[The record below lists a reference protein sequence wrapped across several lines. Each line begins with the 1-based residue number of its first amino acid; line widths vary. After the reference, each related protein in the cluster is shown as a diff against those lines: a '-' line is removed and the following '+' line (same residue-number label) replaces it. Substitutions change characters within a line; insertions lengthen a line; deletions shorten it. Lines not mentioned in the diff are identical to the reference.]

1 MYAHSIFLADSIISQ
16 PDRKVNH
23 WTTNSKSPFYKPIK
37 RPIYSSATF
46 GERFAPY
53 KSPGPYGYIGRPFF
67 FSLIPLG
74 KVFSS
79 FSYVIVP
86 GFLTVAKSGNQ
97 RNIALVK
104 RGIGQCSKLSS
115 QNTPSLAPGKEPE
128 NCNQSN
134 FGLVLSP

>member
-37 RPIYSSATF
+37 RLIYSSATF
-46 GERFAPY
+46 GKRFPPY
-53 KSPGPYGYIGRPFF
+53 KSPGPYGYIGRLFL

-79 FSYVIVP
+79 FSYIIAFYCLSFSGLIVGSFNDDKDKDVADCDTP
-86 GFLTVAKSGNQ
+86 G
-97 RNIALVK
+97 
-104 RGIGQCSKLSS
+104 
-115 QNTPSLAPGKEPE
+115 GKWQPT
-128 NCNQSN
+128 QY
-134 FGLVLSP
+134 